1 MSGRHDRREVASDG
15 RDGHAPVSERRENRT
30 TTPSA
35 RQYRW
40 LDRASKLLGVALIA
54 TGLHLGG
61 GTPAG
66 LAVAA
71 AGVAAGLLTV
81 LIDNQ

>member
-1 MSGRHDRREVASDG
+1 MSDRPNGRAPASDG
-15 RDGHAPVSERRENRT
+15 RGGGTIA
-30 TTPSA
+30 PSA

-54 TGLHLGG
+54 TGLHIGG

-66 LAVAA
+66 IGVAA

>member
-1 MSGRHDRREVASDG
+1 MSERHDGREMMSDGSAPVTDG
-15 RDGHAPVSERRENRT
+15 RDERT
-30 TTPSA
+30 IAPSA

-71 AGVAAGLLTV
+71 AGVTAGLLTV